1 MNVRDENFTTGYFV
15 LDNLETFSW
24 YNLYS
29 RAVTSRGLGM
39 KSELFVVRTL
49 EEGES

>member
-1 MNVRDENFTTGYFV
+1 MNFRDANFTTGYFV

-24 YNLYS
+24 CNLYV
-29 RAVTSRGLGM
+29 RAVTSRGLGV

-49 EEGES
+49 EEGE

>member
-1 MNVRDENFTTGYFV
+1 MNVRVANFTTGYFE

-24 YNLYS
+24 YNLYV
-29 RAVTSRGLGM
+29 RAVTSRGLGVE
-39 KSELFVVRTL
+39 SELFVVRTL

>member
-15 LDNLETFSW
+15 LDSLETFSW
-24 YNLYS
+24 YNLYV
-29 RAVTSRGLGM
+29 RAVTSGGLGV

>member
-1 MNVRDENFTTGYFV
+1 MNVRDANFTAGYFV
-15 LDNLETFSW
+15 LDDLETFSW
-24 YNLYS
+24 YNLYV
-29 RAVTSRGLGM
+29 RAVTSGGLGV